1 MSKLYVVGLGPG
13 NLKNMTYEAREA
25 IESADTVV
33 GYQTY
38 LDLIK
43 PLLTGKD
50 VVSSGMTREV
60 ERCREALRLAA
71 EGRTVALVSSG
82 DAGVYGMAGLVLE
95 LSPPENIEVV
105 IVPGVSAVQAAAAVL
120 GAPLM
125 HDFAVISLSD
135 LLTPWE
141 LIEKRLAAVA
151 AADFVVALYNPR
163 SKGRVRHIQRA
174 QELLLASRSPQTP
187 VGIVRNACRD
197 GQEKILSTLA
207 EMPLDSIDMFSL
219 VIIGNSATYVDGQE
233 RMVTPRGYKTGS
245 RYEVRGTR
253 KTTAFQ
259 RPRYLDPR
267 SSFLDP
273 HPGKD
278 AP

>member
-43 PLLTGKD
+43 PLLSGKE

-95 LSPPENIEVV
+95 LVGAGPCACPDQKGGHGGPPLQDIEVV
-105 IVPGVSAVQAAAAVL
+105 IVPGISAVQAAAAVL

-141 LIEKRLAAVA
+141 LIEKRLSAAA
-151 AADFVVALYNPR
+151 AADFVIALYNPR
-163 SKGRVRHIQRA
+163 SKSRVRHIQRA
-174 QELLLASRSPQTP
+174 QELLLACRSPQTP
-187 VGIVRNACRD
+187 VGIVRNACRV
-197 GQEKILSTLA
+197 
-207 EMPLDSIDMFSL
+207 P
-219 VIIGNSATYVDGQE
+219 SAAADEPTFQ
-233 RMVTPRGYKTGS
+233 VT
-245 RYEVRGTR
+245 
-253 KTTAFQ
+253 TTANAKQQ
-259 RPRYLDPR
+259 RAYDL
-267 SSFLDP
+267 LEAI
-273 HPGKD
+273 K
-278 AP
+278 AKM